1 MTTEQP
7 ALLEAEI
14 TPVNDP
20 LIVAVLSALRALEPG
35 DRDELQHRSTE
46 FEAVAA

>member
-14 TPVNDP
+14 PPVNDP
-20 LIVAVLSALRALEPG
+20 LIVAVLAVLRSLERG
-35 DRDELQHRSTE
+35 DLDELQHRSTE